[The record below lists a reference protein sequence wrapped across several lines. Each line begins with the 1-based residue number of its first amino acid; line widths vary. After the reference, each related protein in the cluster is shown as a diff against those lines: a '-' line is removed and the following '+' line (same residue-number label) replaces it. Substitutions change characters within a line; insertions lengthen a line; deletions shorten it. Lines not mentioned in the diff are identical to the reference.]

1 LKGHYLPVFS
11 WERKKSNKEADMTPQ
26 ELCPE
31 KDQFATS
38 FIDSV
43 EDFSTDLTLATYLEA
58 ISHDESLIQS
68 FDEREADSAKRRGQE
83 LAYAVNKLACTEF
96 RGKQYVQEYV
106 RCQHRSCCSPNTIRN
121 SYQGLEAFLAYLQGE
136 GISDLQKVDRK
147 DIEGFVEH
155 EQDRGLKLST
165 VKMRLG
171 IVKAFLRFMAEKG
184 LIGEEV
190 FPWKLKIKLPDTL
203 PRAMDPED
211 VERLL
216 AAPGTERD
224 RAMILLLLRT
234 GMRIGEL
241 LNTRMVDLNMTEKK
255 ILIYEAQKNHLGRV
269 VYFSDDAKA
278 ALEMWLEKR
287 DRKYEILFYGPR
299 GKVLSY
305 PAARM
310 MFVNSIDRAGL
321 SHKGYTLHSLRH
333 TFATDLL
340 NAGMPLEVLEKLLGH
355 TSLEVTRRYARLKDK
370 TKEEEYFKAMA
381 IIERS
386 QRDGYNQRD
395 RELQALLEKTQLL
408 PSHDQ
413 ELPQHP

>member
-1 LKGHYLPVFS
+1 
-11 WERKKSNKEADMTPQ
+11 M
-26 ELCPE
+26 
-31 KDQFATS
+31 
-38 FIDSV
+38 
-43 EDFSTDLTLATYLEA
+43 
-58 ISHDESLIQS
+58 
-68 FDEREADSAKRRGQE
+68 
-83 LAYAVNKLACTEF
+83 
-96 RGKQYVQEYV
+96 
-106 RCQHRSCCSPNTIRN
+106 
-121 SYQGLEAFLAYLQGE
+121 
-136 GISDLQKVDRK
+136 
-147 DIEGFVEH
+147 
-155 EQDRGLKLST
+155 KLST

-278 ALEMWLEKR
+278 ALEKWLEKR
-287 DRKYEILFYGPR
+287 ERKHEVLFYGPR

-310 MFVNSIDRAGL
+310 MFVKSIDKAGL

-333 TFATDLL
+333 TYATDLL

-355 TSLEVTRRYARLKDK
+355 NSLEVTRRYARLKDK

-386 QRDGYNQRD
+386 QSDGYDQRD

-413 ELPQHP
+413 ELPEHP

>member
-1 LKGHYLPVFS
+1 MTQQGLCS
-11 WERKKSNKEADMTPQ
+11 EKEY
-26 ELCPE
+26 
-31 KDQFATS
+31 FATS
-38 FIDSV
+38 FIDSE
-43 EDFSTDLTLATYLEA
+43 EDFCTNLTLETYLEA

-68 FDEREADSAKRRGQE
+68 FDEREADSAKRRGQVLDRAMRR
-83 LAYAVNKLACTEF
+83 LASTEF
-96 RGKQYVQEYV
+96 KGKDYVKEYV

-121 SYQGLEAFLAYLQGE
+121 SYQSLEAFIVYLQGE
-136 GISDLQKVDRK
+136 GKSDLEEIDRR

-155 EQDRGLKLST
+155 EQDRGMKLST

-171 IVKAFLRFMAEKG
+171 IVKAFLHFMAEKG
-184 LIGEEV
+184 LIEEQV

-211 VERLL
+211 VQRLL
-216 AAPGTERD
+216 AAPGSERD

-241 LNTRMVDLNMTEKK
+241 LNTRMVDVNMPQQK

-269 VYFSDDAKA
+269 VYFSNDAKA

-287 DRKYEILFYGPR
+287 DRKHEVLFYGPR
-299 GKVLSY
+299 GKILSY

-310 MFVNSIDRAGL
+310 MFVKYIDRAGL

-333 TFATDLL
+333 TYATDLL
-340 NAGMPLEVLEKLLGH
+340 NARMPLQVLEKLLGH
-355 TSLEVTRRYARLKDK
+355 RSLEVTRRYARLKDK

-386 QRDGYNQRD
+386 QRDDYNQRD
-395 RELQALLEKTQLL
+395 HELQALLEKTQLL

-413 ELPQHP
+413 ELPEHP

>member
-1 LKGHYLPVFS
+1 
-11 WERKKSNKEADMTPQ
+11 MTPQ

-38 FIDSV
+38 FIVSE
-43 EDFSTDLTLATYLEA
+43 EDFSTDLTLESYLEA

-68 FDEREADSAKRRGQE
+68 FDEREADSAKRRGQVLE
-83 LAYAVNKLACTEF
+83 HAVNKLACTEF
-96 RGKQYVQEYV
+96 KGKQYVQEYV

-121 SYQGLEAFLAYLQGE
+121 SYQGLEAFLVYLQGE
-136 GISDLQKVDRK
+136 GKRDLEEIERR

-155 EQDRGLKLST
+155 EQDRGMKLST

-171 IVKAFLRFMAEKG
+171 IVKAFLRFMTEKG

-211 VERLL
+211 VQRLL

-224 RAMILLLLRT
+224 RAMIVLLLRT

-241 LNTRMVDLNMTEKK
+241 LKTRMVDVNMTEQK

-269 VYFSDDAKA
+269 VYFSDDAKV
-278 ALEMWLEKR
+278 ALEKWLEKR
-287 DRKYEILFYGPR
+287 NRKHEVLFYGPR

-310 MFVNSIDRAGL
+310 MFVKYIG
-321 SHKGYTLHSLRH
+321 
-333 TFATDLL
+333 
-340 NAGMPLEVLEKLLGH
+340 
-355 TSLEVTRRYARLKDK
+355 
-370 TKEEEYFKAMA
+370 
-381 IIERS
+381 
-386 QRDGYNQRD
+386 
-395 RELQALLEKTQLL
+395 
-408 PSHDQ
+408 
-413 ELPQHP
+413 